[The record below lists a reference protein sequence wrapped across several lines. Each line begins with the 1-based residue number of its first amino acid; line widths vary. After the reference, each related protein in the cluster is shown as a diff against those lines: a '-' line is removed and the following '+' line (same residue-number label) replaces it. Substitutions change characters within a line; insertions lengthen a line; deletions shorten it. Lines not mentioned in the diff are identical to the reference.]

1 MSHSMTKLD
10 AENARYAKQAW
21 HLLGI
26 VGEIDPFEA
35 INAFDWCEVERRPIF
50 VQHSE
55 DGGHPMYGEY
65 YELEGRQVLKMKR
78 HPYAYAEVSDRYQ
91 IVQHRFMID
100 DLTGI
105 LLDTGLVETIESVG
119 TYDNGAVGY
128 VSLKFK
134 DGIDIPGWSHVDSMF
149 NIGNGHDKNI
159 PLIATQS
166 AHAVVC
172 ANTFKL
178 NILDK
183 DAIFRFRKVGQ
194 PQEMMEEAVRAL
206 CDGYE
211 RNVQYAKQIEQ
222 MANQEFV
229 NQEWDE
235 LVVQLIGPKPEE
247 TTLSP
252 WDHPLW
258 IAGKKSQ
265 GFQNKLTRWTN
276 ARGDLNR
283 RYRNDEDIA
292 PIYDTKWGALMAV
305 QAWEQKDKA
314 FKGLKSQNERDQR
327 HQAAVMFGKLPM
339 TEKAAKI
346 LVAN

>member
-1 MSHSMTKLD
+1 MTTLD
-10 AENARYAKQAW
+10 AENALYRKEAW
-21 HLLGI
+21 HRLGT
-26 VGEIDPFEA
+26 VGPIDWEKA
-35 INAFDWCEVERRPIF
+35 RDAFDWCEVERKPIYIF
-50 VQHSE
+50 HDE
-55 DGGHPMYGEY
+55 EHWR
-65 YELEGRQVLKMKR
+65 LEGREVLKMVGY
-78 HPYAYAEVSDRYQ
+78 PQAYAEISSRYQ

-119 TYDNGAVGY
+119 TYNNGAVGY

-134 DGIDIPGWSHVDSMF
+134 DGIEIPGWSHVDSMF

-183 DAIFRFRKVGQ
+183 DAIFRFRKIGQ
-194 PQEMMEEAVRAL
+194 PQEMMEEAIRAL
-206 CDGYE
+206 CEGYE
-211 RNVQYAKQIEQ
+211 RNVKYTKTIER

-229 NQEWDE
+229 DDQWEE
-235 LVVQLIGPKPEE
+235 LVPQLIGP
-247 TTLSP
+247 SP
-252 WDHPLW
+252 TENPWWSSNTQSH
-258 IAGKKSQ
+258 Q
-265 GFQNKLTRWTN
+265 GYYNKLTRWQNT
-276 ARGDLNR
+276 RSDLNSRFR
-283 RYRNDEDIA
+283 RDEDIA
-292 PIYDTKWGALMAV
+292 GVRNTKWGALMAV
-305 QAWEQKDKA
+305 QAWEQKDKS
-314 FKGLKSQNERDQR
+314 FKGLKSQNERNQR
-327 HQAAVMFGKLPM
+327 HQAAVMFGKLPV

>member
-1 MSHSMTKLD
+1 MTKLD
-10 AENARYAKQAW
+10 AENALYARTPW
-21 HLLGI
+21 HRLGT
-26 VGEIDPFEA
+26 VGPIDWEEA
-35 INAFDWCEVERRPIF
+35 REAFDWSEVERTPILIEHHG
-50 VQHSE
+50 VSE
-55 DGGHPMYGEY
+55 I
-65 YELEGRQVLKMKR
+65 LEGRQILKMLNY
-78 HPYAYAEVSDRYQ
+78 PYAYAEVSDRYQ

-105 LLDTGLVETIESVG
+105 LLDTGLVEEIASVG

-134 DGIDIPGWSHVDSMF
+134 DGIEIPGWSHVESMF

-166 AHAVVC
+166 GHAVVC
-172 ANTFKL
+172 SNTFKW

-183 DAIFRFRKVGQ
+183 EAIFKFKKIGD
-194 PQEMMEEAVRAL
+194 PQGMMEEAIRAL

-211 RNVQYAKQIEQ
+211 RNVEYRKTIER

-229 NQEWDE
+229 DKEWDE
-235 LVVQLIGPKPEE
+235 LVVQLIGPKPED
-247 TTLSP
+247 TTFNP

-258 IAGKKSQ
+258 IAGKRSQ
-265 GFQNKLTRWTN
+265 GYQNKLTRWQNT
-276 ARGDLNR
+276 RQDLNR
-283 RYRNDEDIA
+283 RFRRDEDI
-292 PIYDTKWGALMAV
+292 IDIRETKWGALMAV
-305 QAWEQKDKA
+305 QAWEQKDKSQ
-314 FKGLKSQNERDQR
+314 KGIKSQDQR
-327 HQAAVMFGKLPM
+327 NQNHQAAVMFGKLPM

>member
-1 MSHSMTKLD
+1 MSHQMTALD
-10 AENARYAKQAW
+10 AENALYREAAW
-21 HLLGI
+21 HRLGT
-26 VGEIDPFEA
+26 VGPIDWEEA
-35 INAFDWCEVERRPIF
+35 RHAFDWCEVEQTPIYIR
-50 VQHSE
+50 H
-55 DGGHPMYGEY
+55 DGVHRH
-65 YELEGRQVLKMKR
+65 LEGRQVIKMLSY
-78 HPYAYAEVSDRYQ
+78 PYAHAEISSRYQ

-100 DLTGI
+100 DLTGM

-134 DGIDIPGWSHVDSMF
+134 EGIDIPGWSHVHSMF
-149 NIGNGHDKNI
+149 NIGNGHDKSV

-166 AHAVVC
+166 GHAVVC

-183 DAIFRFRKVGQ
+183 DAIFKFKKIGD
-194 PQEMMEEAVRAL
+194 PQGMMEEAVRAL

-211 RNVQYAKQIEQ
+211 RNVQYAKQIER

-229 NQEWDE
+229 DEQWDE
-235 LVVQLIGPKPEE
+235 LVPQLIGP
-247 TTLSP
+247 SP
-252 WDHPLW
+252 KENPWPGWRSNTQSH
-258 IAGKKSQ
+258 Q
-265 GFQNKLTRWTN
+265 GYYNQLTRWKNTV
-276 ARGDLNR
+276 GDLNMRFR
-283 RYRNDEDIA
+283 RDEDIA
-292 PIYDTKWGALMAV
+292 GVRNTKWGALMAV
-305 QAWEQKDKA
+305 QAWEQKDKS